1 MSLGETHKQAKKKKS
16 FGDGSGKLSLVIK
29 MLQGTERKTSVYKR
43 IKEKRLLE
51 SDLIADYQ
59 TVERTFKHLSKNQHR
74 EGGKVS

>member
-1 MSLGETHKQAKKKKS
+1 
-16 FGDGSGKLSLVIK
+16 
-29 MLQGTERKTSVYKR
+29 MLQGTERKTSAYKR